1 MTTSSS
7 KSRKKKRVKSGVKP
21 RGKNTR
27 RKKLHKRNK
36 NTHRRRYKK
45 RLTHR
50 NKNKK
55 TKNKHQ
61 IKGRD
66 CKSCFVYRGDMK
78 KGGSDSDQPPKKIE
92 RMFLI
97 IDSMFDFMA
106 YCDNHGYKAKDGKW
120 GRWKGTRNPFTY
132 YPLDVGNSAPSPSPS
147 WGCLGD
153 DDSWDKYLIADKT
166 NPKSVRDSRITLE
179 KIVDAYSTEY
189 NKGYDSTCS
198 IKKIKGIDEI
208 TPDDIDII
216 TFANKSMAN
225 KNFTQNYFIQECRIK
240 DDLKNNVIKYLEKD
254 AELAR
259 LQKEKG
265 KKTAELQDGE
275 DLIRVTLSHDKSSN
289 ADEEK
294 IKNIEANLSTYCQ
307 QFQQIYNR
315 TPPSKIE
322 WDMGNFNN
330 EGLPNEEFIRLIIT
344 KFEIKN
350 GLSVKQI
357 FGDSSKD
364 ISMEHLKNENLLV
377 NFKGIVD
384 VYQSNLVLKNKE
396 ILNDITEDELLP
408 LWYDSDGDVLKIITD
423 KIGSSSKLINKNSPA
438 DKAADKAADKVD
450 ALSSID
456 LGNPPNNFMK
466 AYSIYADT
474 KNNGKILDFQNRK
487 PNNGPNQY
495 LLAVALPDVL
505 RNQIWVKRTPGR
517 QEDSHEAFTNWN
529 KDQVIH
535 DLRQSLNIIIKK
547 TTKCDGKEDIKI
559 IIESVSLI
567 LIHDSSVSELINST
581 TIFDF
586 QEFAAGEIKSCGDK
600 QVKWWFNYFCH
611 INQKIL
617 YVQLKRFTFGSIDKI
632 TTPIDINN
640 ITLTCYPEITEF
652 LTFVP
657 VAYVIHIGK
666 SIASGHYIAAL
677 RTKEGTWYEMN
688 DSNVRTIRNLK
699 YFTGGKNTPYLVF
712 YAKEE
717 LVRDDLFKKDYYN
730 GLVNNGNT
738 CFFNALLQCLFHIKY
753 FNDI

>member
-55 TKNKHQ
+55 TKNKKTKNKHQ

-78 KGGSDSDQPPKKIE
+78 KGGSDSDQPLKKKE

-106 YCDNHGYKAKDGKW
+106 YCDNHRYKDKDGNR

-132 YPLDVGNSAPSPSPS
+132 YPLDVGNSTPFPSQS

-153 DDSWDKYLIADKT
+153 NDSWDKYLIADEED
-166 NPKSVRDSRITLE
+166 PKSVRKSRITLYD
-179 KIVDAYSTEY
+179 IVEAYSTEY
-189 NKGYDSTCS
+189 NNQSSLCG

-208 TPDDIDII
+208 TPDDKDII
-216 TFANKSMAN
+216 KVANINWASERIP
-225 KNFTQNYFIQECRIK
+225 QDVFIQDCHIK
-240 DDLKNNVIKYLEKD
+240 DDLKNNVRNYLEEGEELD
-254 AELAR
+254 AEEAA
-259 LQKEKG
+259 
-265 KKTAELQDGE
+265 AEA

-322 WDMGNFNN
+322 WDMDNFDN
-330 EGLPNEEFIRLIIT
+330 EGLPNDDFIRLIIT

-364 ISMEHLKNENLLV
+364 ISMQHLKTENILE
-377 NFKGIVD
+377 NFKEIVK
-384 VYQSNLVLKNKE
+384 VYQSNLVQKNQNK
-396 ILNDITEDELLP
+396 LNDITEEELLP

-423 KIGSSSKLINKNSPA
+423 KIEPSSKLINQNSPA
-438 DKAADKAADKVD
+438 DKAADKAD
-450 ALSSID
+450 ALSIY
-456 LGNPPNNFMK
+456 LEYTPNNFKK

-474 KNNGKILDFQNRK
+474 INKGKILDFQNRI
-487 PNNGPNQY
+487 PNNGPNHY

-505 RNQIWVKRTPGR
+505 RNQKWVKRTPGR

-529 KDQVIH
+529 NDQVIH
-535 DLRQSLNIIIKK
+535 NLRQSLNIIIKK
-547 TTKCDGKEDIKI
+547 TTKCDGKVDIKI
-559 IIESVSLI
+559 KRESVSLN
-567 LIHDSSVSELINST
+567 LIHDSSVSKLINSKT
-581 TIFDF
+581 NFDF
-586 QEFAAGEIKSCGDK
+586 QEFAAGDIESCAKSV
-600 QVKWWFNYFCH
+600 QWWENYYCH

-617 YVQLKRFTFGSIDKI
+617 YVQLKRFTFGSTDKI

-640 ITLTCYPEITEF
+640 ITLTCYPEITEN

-699 YFTGGKNTPYLVF
+699 YFTGGENTPYLVF

-753 FNDI
+753 FNDIK